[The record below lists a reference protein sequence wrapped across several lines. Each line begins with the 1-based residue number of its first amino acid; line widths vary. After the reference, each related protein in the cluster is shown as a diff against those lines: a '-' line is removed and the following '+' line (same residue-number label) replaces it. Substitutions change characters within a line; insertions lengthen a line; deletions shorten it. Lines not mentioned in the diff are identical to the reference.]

1 MSGPLAQEAP
11 RRVSMKDV
19 AAVAGVSYQTVSRV
33 LNGSPAV
40 HPDTRRRVV
49 KAIDSLGYRPD
60 IAAQALASGRRTT
73 LGIVN
78 LGRHGYGPSLIE
90 DSVRREASAAG
101 VRTVVSSAD
110 GTAKDDIERAF
121 QDVLL
126 ERVASLVVIGDA
138 GLAAVVADD
147 LAPGMP
153 VVYTD
158 TLDGDFGARSA
169 QYAGAAL
176 ATRHLISLGHRHIGH
191 ITGAAGSV
199 AAWQR
204 HRGWAD
210 TCEAAGLSSVNVVTG
225 SWSEDTGY
233 AAAVTLLADQDLTAL
248 FVANDA
254 MAFGAMHAADD
265 LGLRVPTDL
274 SVVGFDDTPNA
285 RHHRPALTTVRQE
298 FQSIGAN
305 AFFAT
310 QKGRESELSLS
321 APALQVR
328 RSTSAP
334 SIGAVRSNLSR

>member
-1 MSGPLAQEAP
+1 M
-11 RRVSMKDV
+11 SMKDV
-19 AAVAGVSYQTVSRV
+19 AAAAGVSYQTVSRV

-40 HPDTRRRVV
+40 RTDTRRRIVE
-49 KAIDSLGYRPD
+49 AIDSLGYRPD

-90 DSVRREASAAG
+90 DSVRREASMTG

-110 GTAKDDIERAF
+110 GRDKGDIERAF

-126 ERVASLVVIGDA
+126 ERVASLIVIGDA

-158 TLDGDFGARSA
+158 TLDGDLGAKSL

-176 ATRHLISLGHRHIGH
+176 ATRHLIGLGHRHIGH
-191 ITGAAGSV
+191 ITGATGSV
-199 AAWQR
+199 AAQQR

-210 TCEAAGLSSVNVVTG
+210 ACEAAGLSSMNVVTG

-265 LGLRVPTDL
+265 LGLRVPIDL

-285 RHHRPALTTVRQE
+285 RHHRPPLTTVRQD
-298 FQSIGAN
+298 FQSIGTI
-305 AFFAT
+305 AFSST
-310 QKGRESELSLS
+310 QMGSESKLSLS
-321 APALQVR
+321 ALALQIR
-328 RSTSAP
+328 RSTSTP
-334 SIGAVRSNLSR
+334 SAQGVALRLSQ

>member
-1 MSGPLAQEAP
+1 M
-11 RRVSMKDV
+11 SMKDV
-19 AAVAGVSYQTVSRV
+19 AAAAGVSYQTVSRV

-40 HPDTRRRVV
+40 RTDTRRRIVD
-49 KAIDSLGYRPD
+49 AIDSLGYKPD
-60 IAAQALASGRRTT
+60 IAAQALASGKRTT

-90 DSVRREASAAG
+90 DAVRREASLAG

-110 GTAKDDIERAF
+110 GRDKGDIERAF

-126 ERVASLVVIGDA
+126 ERVASLIVIGDA
-138 GLAAVVADD
+138 GLATVVADA

-158 TLDGDFGARSA
+158 TLDGDLGAESP

-191 ITGAAGSV
+191 ITGATGSV
-199 AAWQR
+199 AARQR

-210 TCEAAGLSSVNVVTG
+210 ACEAAGLSSVNVVTG

-265 LGLRVPTDL
+265 LGLRVPIDL
-274 SVVGFDDTPNA
+274 SVIGFDDTPNA
-285 RHHRPALTTVRQE
+285 RHHKPPLTTVWQD
-298 FQSIGAN
+298 F
-305 AFFAT
+305 
-310 QKGRESELSLS
+310 
-321 APALQVR
+321 
-328 RSTSAP
+328 P
-334 SIGAVRSNLSR
+334 SIGAKAYLLTTADRGPELPLLLPRLTIRRSTAVPAAKAVAARPSL

>member
-1 MSGPLAQEAP
+1 VSSPLRQETP

-19 AAVAGVSYQTVSRV
+19 AAAAGVSYQTVSRV

-40 HPDTRRRVV
+40 RTDTRRRIVE
-49 KAIDSLGYRPD
+49 AIESLGYRPD

-73 LGIVN
+73 LGIVD

-90 DSVRREASAAG
+90 DAVRREASVAG

-110 GTAKDDIERAF
+110 GRDAGDIERAL

-126 ERVASLVVIGDA
+126 ERVASLIVIGDA
-138 GLAAVVADD
+138 GLAAAVAEE

-158 TLDGDFGARSA
+158 TLDADLGAQSP
-169 QYAGAAL
+169 QYVGAAL
-176 ATRHLISLGHRHIGH
+176 ATRHLIGLGHRHIGH

-199 AAWQR
+199 AARQR

-210 TCEAAGLSSVNVVTG
+210 ACEAAGLSSVNVVTG

-233 AAAVTLLADQDLTAL
+233 AAAVTLLSDQDLTAL

-265 LGLRVPTDL
+265 LGLRVPIDL

-285 RHHRPALTTVRQE
+285 RHHRPPLTTVRQD
-298 FQSIGAN
+298 FQSIGTY
-305 AFFAT
+305 AFSAT
-310 QKGRESELSLS
+310 QMGSESELSLS
-321 APALQVR
+321 APALQIR
-328 RSTSAP
+328 RSTSTP
-334 SIGAVRSNLSR
+334 SAQAIA